1 MDLPA
6 APASAPA
13 WSLRLLGDIQAH
25 HGSQRISRWPSRHA
39 AALLARLA
47 LEPLRSH
54 PREELIE
61 LLWPGV
67 ELTVGRNRLR
77 QVLATLRE
85 LLHRPGQP
93 PVIDADR
100 QALRLHPGA
109 LRCDAI
115 DFEQLAR
122 RGAAAPAR
130 ALYGGE
136 LMPGHYDDWVL
147 ERRRQL
153 AALHEQLADT
163 TLPDPEAPLPAV
175 WTPAFGLEAPLQAL
189 PALLAAHRLVSVV
202 GPGGCGKTR
211 LALELAH
218 RLRGHTAAF
227 DRVAFVA
234 LADCRDDTQAL
245 AALARTLNLPGADTT
260 GQLANWLG
268 GQRLLLVLDNL
279 EQLPQG
285 GATLVLRLLE
295 QVPSAWL
302 LATSRRPCNLAGE
315 RLFALRG
322 LPLPTEDGAHNP
334 AVALFVDRAQAIQ
347 PGWQPGAAELADVAA
362 LVRRLDG
369 LPLALELAASRLPG
383 RSTAQLLQ
391 LLDGSADDAPH
402 LQLLSR
408 PGPRAG
414 HDPRPAAIE
423 HVVDWSWQLL
433 SADEQQV
440 LAAVALAHGGCA
452 PALLARW
459 LARPAATVAGCTDA
473 LQSHALLRQQPG
485 PDGRAR
491 LWAPEPVREFV
502 RQRLD
507 GPSRLALQLAL
518 RDVLLAWAQDLGPS
532 PAPQRVE
539 AEIGQVLA
547 LLHDGLPPLAP
558 TLQLMLAL
566 RSHWDNRG
574 MPAAAQDDLERAL
587 DLHQAEGGDPALTG
601 DVHELLAYVRF
612 EAGFAP
618 QARQHAR
625 QALQRAGTDP
635 ARRARA
641 LTRAAWVT
649 LASGRSHDDQAP
661 QAVLLQQQLNEALQL
676 AQRSGDR
683 DAQARALHQLAV
695 LHSHLNHDEA
705 RAEALLAQSQALWLA
720 LGDRRKAFARLR
732 NRGQCWLAQGR
743 SSDAQACFEQCAQV
757 AADEGDVLGQIDSL
771 LSLSTLLARQRRWQ
785 QALDCDR
792 RCLRLC
798 WQHRH
803 RHGLAYAL
811 WNPARPLA
819 RLRRPEAAMRVMAFA
834 ATFWERSFGPLAA
847 ADRRT
852 VRQVHRLVR
861 AQLGAAR
868 AEALWTDGASL
879 PIADV
884 VALALRD

>member
-1 MDLPA
+1 MSAPQTVVAMRDPKGPETLFAA
-6 APASAPA
+6 APAADPPAQAGQAPRSAAWPLALGLLALLGWLGLQA
-13 WSLRLLGDIQAH
+13 WSLLQDRQQLQQARQQLQPTIDSAQRVRQTLDRL
-25 HGSQRISRWPSRHA
+25 A
-39 AALLARLA
+39 ADTQGLLARLA
-47 LEPLRSH
+47 LAP
-54 PREELIE
+54 
-61 LLWPGV
+61 
-67 ELTVGRNRLR
+67 
-77 QVLATLRE
+77 
-85 LLHRPGQP
+85 
-93 PVIDADR
+93 
-100 QALRLHPGA
+100 
-109 LRCDAI
+109 
-115 DFEQLAR
+115 AR
-122 RGAAAPAR
+122 AAPAR
-130 ALYGGE
+130 RADRAAVARGGAGRGPQPAAPGAVHAEEPARTCRRARRRRDAGRPPGAAPAPVRWPATRSTSNATCAAGAAAQALALYRGE
-136 LMPGHYDDWVL
+136 LMPGHYDDWVHT
-147 ERRRQL
+147 ERQRL
-153 AALHEQLADT
+153 AALH
-163 TLPDPEAPLPAV
+163 
-175 WTPAFGLEAPLQAL
+175 
-189 PALLAAHRLVSVV
+189 
-202 GPGGCGKTR
+202 
-211 LALELAH
+211 
-218 RLRGHTAAF
+218 
-227 DRVAFVA
+227 
-234 LADCRDDTQAL
+234 
-245 AALARTLNLPGADTT
+245 ADTT